1 MIFSSLFLVLKR
13 ETLEWKI
20 YNGISLV
27 YLKKKKRKSGKGKNE
42 KREKNDDEE
51 EQELKILERIIRRSE
66 KDATLNVPYHFY
78 SLISF
83 LISLLNLYYNIIS
96 LLNFISHCLQIVFQ
110 RAITNERHCQSL

>member
-1 MIFSSLFLVLKR
+1 MAFPSC
-13 ETLEWKI
+13 
-20 YNGISLV
+20 ISR
-27 YLKKKKRKSGKGKNE
+27 KRKERGRKGKNE

-83 LISLLNLYYNIIS
+83 LISLLNLYCILYHTVCKSSVSTIAKPTS
-96 LLNFISHCLQIVFQ
+96 AIVKVYKFDSS
-110 RAITNERHCQSL
+110 TSVHWGK

>member
-27 YLKKKKRKSGKGKNE
+27 YLKKKKRKRGKGKNE

-66 KDATLNVPYHFY
+66 KDATLNVPYYFY

-83 LISLLNLYYNIIS
+83 LISLLNLYCILYHTVCKS
-96 LLNFISHCLQIVFQ
+96 YF
-110 RAITNERHCQSL
+110 NEL